1 MKGDAIAVARAQ
13 ALAPWGQERR
23 DAAALQLMRVLSGA
37 GADAE
42 AAVNPA
48 LNASTSAQPQPG
60 RTPGIPRATL
70 LSALAPQI
78 APRAGNAVETAL
90 GATAQLVSRLAAS
103 APAGDAPLTPITT
116 AAPLSPEPGNA
127 VRIAAGL
134 RQAVGASGL
143 FYESHLADWIG
154 GAGTQSGLQREPQ
167 AAFAPPAAHDPV
179 HAHGLAPQA
188 ETMIQRQLE
197 VLEHRAA
204 HWQGQAWPG
213 QRAEVRIA
221 EDDTGAQQYAG
232 GAPAWQ
238 ASLRVSM
245 PGLGDV
251 EARVGLSGRQ
261 ARLAI
266 GTADPGSART
276 LVNARGDL
284 ARALGERGLALAEA
298 RVDHGDPAHP
308 R

>member
-1 MKGDAIAVARAQ
+1 VNGDAIAVARAQ
-13 ALAPWGQERR
+13 ALAQWMPERR
-23 DAAALQLMRVLSGA
+23 DAAALQLMRDLAGPGA
-37 GADAE
+37 
-42 AAVNPA
+42 AANPA
-48 LNASTSAQPQPG
+48 LDAATAVQPQAGPTSG
-60 RTPGIPRATL
+60 TTLATL
-70 LSALAPQI
+70 LSVLP
-78 APRAGNAVETAL
+78 PRTEPCLDSAVETAL
-90 GATAQLVSRLAAS
+90 GTTAKLVSRLAAA

-127 VRIAAGL
+127 IRIAAGL
-134 RQAVGASGL
+134 RQAIGASGL
-143 FYESHLADWIG
+143 FYESHLAGWVEG
-154 GAGTQSGLQREPQ
+154 TGTQSGLQREPQ
-167 AAFAPPAAHDPV
+167 AAFAPATTHDPG
-179 HAHGLAPQA
+179 HAQGLAPQA
-188 ETMIQRQLE
+188 EGMIQRQLE

-221 EDDTGAQQYAG
+221 EDDAGARQDATGAT
-232 GAPAWQ
+232 AWQ

-251 EARVGLSGRQ
+251 EARVGLSGSN

-276 LVNARGDL
+276 LANARGDL
-284 ARALGERGLALAEA
+284 ARALGEQGLALAEV
-298 RVDHGDPAHP
+298 RVEHGDPAQS